1 MFKIYQSNPQGLLLE
16 CQEIQHNSIIYMT
29 NPSQVE
35 MDMVAKTLNIP
46 HSFFKDCLDK
56 NERPRIEKN
65 HNTLLMVLNTP
76 VQVDVTERQHQAPYQ
91 TQPFGLI
98 HCENHVVIVSAQELP
113 LMHDVLNGRYGE
125 FQSYMKTR
133 LSLLIFKAVADAY
146 NQNLN
151 TINKEISQLQH
162 QLKKSYRNHE
172 LFGLIALNKS
182 LVYFST
188 ALSAMNILYKR
199 IMQGHDI
206 KLHEQELKRLHDILI
221 DIHQAAEITE
231 LRRESLSNLMDAY
244 AAIIHN
250 NLNGVLKIL
259 TTLAIVMVIPTMI
272 GSIFSMNVALP
283 YEEELFM
290 TALVSLSMVVIVVVL
305 LIVFYKKKYLRTA

>member
-1 MFKIYQSNPQGLLLE
+1 MLKIYQSNPQGLLLE
-16 CQEIQHNSIIYMT
+16 SQDIQHNSIIYLCDPQST
-29 NPSQVE
+29 EIELLVT
-35 MDMVAKTLNIP
+35 TLQIP
-46 HSFFKDCLDK
+46 RSFFNDCLDK
-56 NERPRIEKN
+56 NERPRIEKDG
-65 HNTLLMVLNTP
+65 NTLLMVLNTP
-76 VQVDVTERQHQAPYQ
+76 ILLENTEQHQAPYQ

-98 HCENHVVIVSAQELP
+98 HCENHLVIVSSQQLP
-113 LMHDVLNGRYGE
+113 LLDDVLAGRYGE

-133 LSLLIFKAVADAY
+133 FSLLVFKAVADAY
-146 NQNLN
+146 NLNLN
-151 TINKEISQLQH
+151 KINKQISQLQH

-206 KLHEQELKRLHDILI
+206 KLHEPESKRLQEILV
-221 DIHQAAEITE
+221 DIHQAAEVTE

-283 YEEELFM
+283 YEEEWFM
-290 TALVSLSMVVIVVVL
+290 TGLVSISMLLIVGVL
-305 LIVFYKKKYLRTA
+305 LVVFYKKKYLRPA

>member
-1 MFKIYQSNPQGLLLE
+1 MFKIYQSNTQGLLLE

-29 NPSQVE
+29 NPSQDE
-35 MDMVAKTLNIP
+35 MDLVSNTLNIP
-46 HSFFKDCLDK
+46 QSFFHDCLDK
-56 NERPRIEKN
+56 NERPRIEKERD
-65 HNTLLMVLNTP
+65 TLLMVLNTP
-76 VQVDVTERQHQAPYQ
+76 VYLGKTEKHQAPYQ

-98 HCENHVVIVSAQELP
+98 HCENHVVIVSAQEIP
-113 LMHDVLNGRYGE
+113 LLAEVLAGRFGE
-125 FQSYMKTR
+125 FQSHMKTR

-146 NQNLN
+146 NLNLN
-151 TINKEISQLQH
+151 KINKEISNLQNL
-162 QLKKSYRNHE
+162 LKKSYRNNE

-206 KLHEQELKRLHDILI
+206 KLHEQELKRLQDILI
-221 DIHQAAEITE
+221 DIHQAAEVTE
-231 LRRESLSNLMDAY
+231 MRRESLSNLMDAY

-250 NLNGVLKIL
+250 NLNGILKIL

-283 YEEELFM
+283 YEEEWFM
-290 TALVSLSMVVIVVVL
+290 TVLVSISMVFIMVIL
-305 LIVFYKKKYLRTA
+305 LIVFYKKKYLRAA

>member
-1 MFKIYQSNPQGLLLE
+1 MLKIYQSNPQGLLLE
-16 CQEIQHNSIIYMT
+16 STDIQHNSIIYLC
-29 NPSQVE
+29 NPQSTE
-35 MDMVAKTLNIP
+35 IELLATSLNIP
-46 HSFFKDCLDK
+46 RSFFHDCLDK
-56 NERPRIEKN
+56 NERPRIEKDGD
-65 HNTLLMVLNTP
+65 TLLMVLNTP
-76 VQVDVTERQHQAPYQ
+76 IQLDTTEQHQAPYQ
-91 TQPFGLI
+91 TQPFGVI
-98 HCENHVVIVSAQELP
+98 HCADHLVIVSAQQLTLIE
-113 LMHDVLNGRYGE
+113 DVIAGRYGE

-133 LSLLIFKAVADAY
+133 FSLLVFKAVADSY
-146 NQNLN
+146 NLN
-151 TINKEISQLQH
+151 LNKINKQISHLQH

-188 ALSAMNILYKR
+188 ALTAMNILYKR

-206 KLHEQELKRLHDILI
+206 KLHEPESKRLQEILV
-221 DIHQAAEITE
+221 DIHQAAEVTE

-283 YEEELFM
+283 YEEEWFM
-290 TALVSLSMVVIVVVL
+290 TVLVSVSMLLIVVTL
-305 LIVFYKKKYLRTA
+305 LVVFYKKKYLRTA